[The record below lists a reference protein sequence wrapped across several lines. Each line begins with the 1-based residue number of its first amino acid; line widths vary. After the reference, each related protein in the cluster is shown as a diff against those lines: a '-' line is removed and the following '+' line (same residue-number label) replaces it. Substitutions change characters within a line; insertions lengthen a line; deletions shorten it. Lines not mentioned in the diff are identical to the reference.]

1 MLYLYKNFSKMEFAK
16 QQVALPVENFDVIDR
31 KKVVSRH
38 GNLLPSSIRAIFCG
52 PSSCGKTNAL
62 LSLITHPNG
71 LRFVNLYVYS
81 KSLNQPKYEFLK
93 KVIEPLKGMQ
103 YFAYSENDD
112 VISSDK
118 VLPDSIIIFDDIAC
132 EKQDN
137 MRDFFC
143 MGRHKNVDSFYLSQT
158 YARIPK
164 HLVRDNANLLVLF
177 RQDEMNLRHIYNDH
191 VTSSDMSFARFKELC
206 SSCWKVDYGFLVID
220 KDRSMDNGRY
230 RKNFDQFAIFNE
242 FAINMDNLSTK

>member
-1 MLYLYKNFSKMEFAK
+1 MEFTK
-16 QQVALPVENFDVIDR
+16 QQVALPVENFDIVER

-38 GNLLPSSIRAIFCG
+38 GHLLPSSIRAIFCG

-71 LRFVNLYVYS
+71 LRFVNVYVYS
-81 KSLNQPKYEFLK
+81 KSLNHPKYEFLK

-103 YFAYSENDD
+103 YFAYSEHDD
-112 VISSDK
+112 VISSEK
-118 VLPDSIIIFDDIAC
+118 VLPDSIMIFDDIAC

-143 MGRHKNVDSFYLSQT
+143 MGRHKNVDSFYLSQS

-164 HLVRDNANLLVLF
+164 HLLRDNANLLVLF
-177 RQDEMNLRHIYNDH
+177 RQDDMNLRHIYHDH
-191 VTSSDMSFARFKELC
+191 VNTDMSFARFKDLC
-206 SSCWKVDYGFLVID
+206 SSCWGDVDAKYGFLVID

-230 RKNFDQFAIFNE
+230 RKGFDE
-242 FAINMDNLSTK
+242 FAINIANPSTK